1 MVKKSP
7 ADTLRNIQTLK
18 RFVDA
23 GDTIQVGEKAPVLLY
38 LATLLE
44 NEGSLQ
50 NEAESLELVRQFA

>member
-7 ADTLRNIQTLK
+7 ADTLRNAQTLK

-23 GDTIQVGEKAPVLLY
+23 GDTISMGEKPPVLLY

-44 NEGSLQ
+44 NDGAL
-50 NEAESLELVRQFA
+50 